1 MNSLVYLRNIID
13 LETKQNTKKIT
24 SSNRSNIEK
33 CIIIA
38 APSGAGKT
46 TIVNYL
52 KSEIPSLAL
61 SVSITTRSPRLGEI
75 DGDHY
80 SFVTVERFKEYI
92 ESNLLLEWEE
102 VYPGQ
107 FYGTLKSEIDRIWHQ
122 GKSVIFDMDAEGG
135 INLKKEFGT
144 KALTIFLSPPS
155 IKVLENRLI
164 SRGTETKESILK
176 RIHKAESEIKKANHY
191 DIVTINQNLE
201 ETKAIILNHVENFI
215 KSKL

>member
-1 MNSLVYLRNIID
+1 LYTTNCSSINI
-13 LETKQNTKKIT
+13 
-24 SSNRSNIEK
+24 SSNKSNIGK

-61 SVSITTRSPRLGEI
+61 SVSITTRSPRSGEI

-107 FYGTLKSEIDRIWHQ
+107 FYGTLKSEIDRIWSQ
-122 GKSVIFDMDAEGG
+122 GKSVIFDMDADGG
-135 INLKKEFGT
+135 INLKKEFGAE
-144 KALTIFLSPPS
+144 ALTIFLSPPS
-155 IKVLENRLI
+155 IKVLEDRLI

-176 RIHKAESEIKKANHY
+176 RIHKAESEIKKSEHY
-191 DIVTINQNLE
+191 DIVAVNRHLE
-201 ETKAIILNHVENFI
+201 ETQAYILNHVENFI
-215 KSKL
+215 KGKL